1 MEHRCSPRIETD
13 FHVLIC
19 QYNKPVAIGRI
30 KDATTFG
37 FYIESDWA
45 ARPLQQITLEVVNK
59 QMQKLQNNKLEAI
72 VTHKNQHGFGVE
84 LELLGDEQIHELH
97 KILITRSL
105 DTQHIPDSE
114 ALIPQVVNG

>member
-45 ARPLQQITLEVVNK
+45 PRPLQQITLEVVNK
-59 QMQKLQNNKLEAI
+59 QMQKLQKTKLEAI
-72 VTHKNQHGFGVE
+72 VTHKDQHGFGVE
-84 LELLGDEQIHELH
+84 LELLGDERIQELY
-97 KILITRSL
+97 KILVTRSL
-105 DTQHIPDSE
+105 DTDITKPGESIPLV
-114 ALIPQVVNG
+114 ANG